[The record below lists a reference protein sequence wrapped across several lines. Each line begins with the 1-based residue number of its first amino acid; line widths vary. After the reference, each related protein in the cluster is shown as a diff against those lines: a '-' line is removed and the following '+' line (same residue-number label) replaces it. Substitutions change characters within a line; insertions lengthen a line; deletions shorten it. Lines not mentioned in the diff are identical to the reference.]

1 MAKRCKT
8 VVGILM
14 GLILF
19 QVGVFGKDL
28 FPLVQSWIASMRAES
43 FVAVC
48 ASLCYI
54 GCIWLKSR
62 LRL

>member
-28 FPLVQSWIASMRAES
+28 FPLVQTWIASMKGEL
-43 FVAVC
+43 FVAIC

-54 GCIWLKSR
+54 CYIWLKSR
-62 LRL
+62 LQL

>member
-1 MAKRCKT
+1 MANRCKT

-19 QVGVFGKDL
+19 LVGVFGRDI
-28 FPLVQSWIASMRAES
+28 FPYLQSWIASLKTEL
-43 FVAVC
+43 FVAIC

-54 GCIWLKSR
+54 GYVELKSR